1 MCDMTERAYRHCKHS
16 TVPSCLDRL
25 SHRCLS
31 DPVYGPVE
39 TDSFPFFLSYPNSL
53 CATCGC
59 AQNFWRDKHHP
70 PLSPH
75 NDVLAPMFQTV
86 NCLGRC
92 LLLVLL
98 QAAMESKAN
107 STESQSTTYHER
119 LLLIQITEKFLLL
132 LAETIV
138 SYLI

>member
-1 MCDMTERAYRHCKHS
+1 MALWRRILSLSSLVILTAC
-16 TVPSCLDRL
+16 VPRVDVLKTFGEINITL
-25 SHRCLS
+25 PYH
-31 DPVYGPVE
+31 
-39 TDSFPFFLSYPNSL
+39 PN
-53 CATCGC
+53 
-59 AQNFWRDKHHP
+59 
-70 PLSPH
+70 